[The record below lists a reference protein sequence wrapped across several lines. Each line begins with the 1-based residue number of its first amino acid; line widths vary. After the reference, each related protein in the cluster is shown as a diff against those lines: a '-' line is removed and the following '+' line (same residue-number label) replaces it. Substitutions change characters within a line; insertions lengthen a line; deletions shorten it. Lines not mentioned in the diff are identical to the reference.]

1 MEKFVLSD
9 IEKKF
14 LGYFIDP
21 SDHYYTTNLSTDS
34 PVIYFL
40 DCEMVETVDGPQIV
54 SIGIGTE
61 TSRISIKVKPN
72 SEVTNYITEITG
84 CTKDTEYDMTFD
96 ELISFLKKKLTIDD
110 ILLGHH
116 MYQDLALL
124 NWYQKSVIDTSML
137 FHHPDGPPHY
147 YSLKTLVKQ
156 YLHKTIQSG
165 IHDPIEDG
173 LSAYELVKYSA
184 DNGYIKTE
192 WAHIGELF
200 VPSVELVIDCLKT
213 NYDNIHCIY
222 TRGSRAIGTNS
233 LDSDYDL
240 VVVCDEKCKVIN
252 GTLTKYGNIDL
263 CVYDQKCFEKY
274 LREQIIWAL
283 ECIYCPP
290 DQIYLEKIDF
300 RKYVETYRTFH
311 EISCNESLKNS
322 IGYESSRK
330 VSSSK
335 RHFLNGNIHQSKK
348 HAFIATRFVDYGR
361 QIVKLGKIENLQNMN
376 HLWEILKHIEEVE
389 LDKFNLHW
397 KPTYVQ
403 IYREFSKYIPRTKK
417 IEVDD
422 YYGFN
427 DNQKI
432 YKNLLNTKKCTSDL
446 SDEIWSDNDKNHTEI
461 LADLIKLLQKEDG
474 EDILKSK
481 YAICIYE
488 STKHPDLILLRYTN
502 KTPNCKFKHI
512 CRGLILD
519 KSKNYNV
526 VAYPMN
532 NFIERSVDDLSK
544 ESNIQSIYEKIDGS
558 FVCMYN
564 YNGTW
569 KISSS
574 RNPDGDGIIG
584 IRKQK
589 KIVFSDLFWTI
600 FEEKK
605 YDLTM
610 FNPDFT
616 YMFEMVSPDHPIII
630 SYEKNNIV
638 LIGIRN
644 NVTHDEINIMDPIF
658 NIFDKPK
665 TYTDFNIDNLDPLLQ
680 EGYVIVLNDFRRIK
694 LKTSDYV
701 KRTFMFPLCTNRLAL
716 NINMHILK
724 VIQAGEEIEFSR
736 YCPEYTSVLR
746 NVKEIYNNF
755 IAKIR
760 SLHGETYIENMS
772 RKDYA
777 ASILK
782 YDRIFHKYLFVM
794 YENKNIDAFISSLTT
809 KRIYNDM
816 FLKVPVE
823 RNVATFA
830 PIPRAEWKIYQI
842 EKSTKVITV
851 DTIDMKDVKYVGGL
865 DISFDKIDDSKGCAY
880 ITVYDVTKRQIVYED
895 YRICTL
901 TVPYVS
907 GFLGFRETSEYV
919 ELLRKIKKDKPE
931 FYPQVLMIDGFGIL
945 HHRGFGS
952 ASHLGYIAD
961 IPTIGVAKTLLYVDG
976 LDETDIKSKFRTTCK
991 DVGSY
996 IELVGDSGKIYG
1008 VGFKSAKDAL
1018 NPLYISVGHKISLE
1032 SAIDLVSKTCIHR
1045 IPEPIRNSDIK
1056 SKLFL

>member
-1 MEKFVLSD
+1 
-9 IEKKF
+9 
-14 LGYFIDP
+14 
-21 SDHYYTTNLSTDS
+21 
-34 PVIYFL
+34 
-40 DCEMVETVDGPQIV
+40 MVETIDGPQIV

-61 TSRISIKVKPN
+61 TNKISLKVKPN

-192 WAHIGELF
+192 WAHIGESF
-200 VPSVELVIDCLKT
+200 IPSIELVIDCLKMD
-213 NYDNIHCIY
+213 YENIYCIY

-233 LDSDYDL
+233 PDSDYDL
-240 VVVCDEKCKVIN
+240 VVVCDENCKVIN

-263 CVYDQKCFEKY
+263 CIYDKKCFEKY
-274 LREQIIWAL
+274 LREQLIWAL
-283 ECIYCPP
+283 ECIYCPS
-290 DQIYLEKIDF
+290 DKIYLEKINF
-300 RKYVETYRTFH
+300 RIYAENYRSYH
-311 EISCNESLKNS
+311 EISCNESLKKS
-322 IGYESSRK
+322 IGYEASRK
-330 VSSSK
+330 VASSK
-335 RHFLNGNIHQSKK
+335 RHFMNGNIHQSKK

-361 QIVKLGKIENLQNMN
+361 QIVKMGKIENLQNMN
-376 HLWEILKHIEEVE
+376 HLWDKLKAIEETDIE
-389 LDKFNLHW
+389 KFNLHW
-397 KPTYVQ
+397 KSLYVE
-403 IYREFSKYIPRTKK
+403 IYREFSKCIPKTKK

-432 YKNLLNTKKCTSDL
+432 YKNLLSTKKYISNF
-446 SDEIWSDNDKNHTEI
+446 SDELWLDNNINHSEI
-461 LADLIKLLQKEDG
+461 LDDLIKILQREDG

-488 STKHPDLILLRYTN
+488 SVKNPGIILLRYTN

-519 KSKNYNV
+519 KSKKYNL

-532 NFIERSVDDLSK
+532 NFIERSIDDLSK
-544 ESNIQSIYEKIDGS
+544 ELNIQSIYEKIDGS

-564 YNGTW
+564 YNGIW
-569 KISSS
+569 KVSSS

-600 FEEKK
+600 FEQKK
-605 YDLTM
+605 YSLTM
-610 FNPDFT
+610 FNPTFT
-616 YMFEMVSPDHPIII
+616 YMFEMISPDHPIII
-630 SYEKNNIV
+630 SYEKNDII
-638 LIGIRN
+638 LIGVRN
-644 NVTHDEINIMDPIF
+644 NITHSEINIEDPIF
-658 NIFDKPK
+658 DAFDKPEV
-665 TYTDFNIDNLDPLLQ
+665 YTDFDIDKLDPLLK

-701 KRTFMFPLCTNRLAL
+701 KKTFMFPLCTNRVSL

-724 VIQAGEEIEFSR
+724 VIQAGEEIEFSK
-736 YCPEYTSVLR
+736 YCPEYAHVLK

-755 IAKIR
+755 ITKII
-760 SLHGETYIENMS
+760 SFHNDTYTENMQ

-777 ASILK
+777 SSILK
-782 YDRIFHKYLFVM
+782 YDRIFHKYLFIM

-816 FLKVPVE
+816 FLKVPVQ
-823 RNVATFA
+823 RNVATFS
-830 PIPRAEWKIYQI
+830 PIPRAEWEKYQI
-842 EKSTKVITV
+842 EKSAKVITDDV
-851 DTIDMKDVKYVGGL
+851 IDIKDVKYIGGL

-880 ITVYDVTKRQIVYED
+880 ITIYDIIKKEIVYED
-895 YRICTL
+895 HIICTL

-907 GFLGFRETSEYV
+907 GFLGFRETFEYIN
-919 ELLRKIKKDKPE
+919 LLNKVKSNKPE

-945 HHRGFGS
+945 HYRGFGS

-961 IPTIGVAKTLLYVDG
+961 IPTIGVAKTLLHVDK
-976 LDETDIKSKFRTTCK
+976 LNEIDIKNKFRLICK
-991 DVGSY
+991 DVGNY
-996 IELVGDSGKIYG
+996 IELIGDSGKIYG

-1018 NPLYISVGHKISLE
+1018 NPLYVSVGHKISLK
-1032 SAIDLVSKTCIHR
+1032 SAIELVSKTCTYR